1 MTHSLEI
8 IKHALQC
15 VSILVNKM
23 FNFCFDEFSE
33 RLKELR
39 VSKHLTLEE
48 LARGINSTRATIC
61 NFEKQNKTPSLEML
75 LKLAT
80 YFDVSLDYLM
90 GRTEDPLSHK

>member
-1 MTHSLEI
+1 
-8 IKHALQC
+8 
-15 VSILVNKM
+15 M
-23 FNFCFDEFSE
+23 FDFCFDEFSE

-39 VSKHLTLEE
+39 VSNNLTLEE

-61 NFEKQNKTPSLEML
+61 NFEKQNKTPSLDML
-75 LKLAT
+75 LRLAT

>member
-1 MTHSLEI
+1 
-8 IKHALQC
+8 
-15 VSILVNKM
+15 M
-23 FNFCFDEFSE
+23 FDFCFDEFSE

-39 VSKHLTLEE
+39 VSNNLTLEE

-61 NFEKQNKTPSLEML
+61 NFEKQNKRPSLEML